1 MRDEVQGVNDHCNKA
16 PNHKRAPVPEDG
28 AGPSQ
33 YALPFTLSRED
44 EAIGMQLAR
53 THLTQLMTEC
63 AASKSESQLE
73 SAWMRV
79 NKTKKHSAEVICW
92 EKYAGKTTQELQGK
106 ARGSSVPSRLAALT
120 LKRES
125 GSASYSV
132 RSSTTVHAP
141 LNAVLRALDA
151 SVATAHRSFTRII
164 YGNLVADTSVLFHSS
179 TPRTDFLA
187 EDENDSAETL
197 AVRWIMCRCSNPTV
211 YDCDFCLQEYTKWH
225 SRDELTMFSNHC
237 KDQQPQSDDAEPK
250 HDGTDRSCGHDGLHA
265 LEAMPAAYKL
275 FRSVETRHCPDLL
288 DSHRV
293 VRCKVP
299 LGGFLLYPTASS
311 DKTDVVFYMTIAR
324 DAASNCNKRGRNSVS
339 SNAGLTQ
346 CSDRQFHALQNVARQ
361 MALHIGRLNNAVDS
375 YSMILHLESLHTLQ
389 WVRNAERLQCA
400 VCCRR
405 FHQLTRRRH
414 HCRLCGEVICRR
426 CSVKKDLHLPT
437 SGPAMLRICTSC
449 NQASAP
455 SRPKS
460 SSRNDAEVQVA
471 SQKLQSCRGVID
483 HASGNSVLDSIAT
496 FSFSEPPLRRSSR
509 SLSEEL
515 TGSVMDES
523 ATESCD
529 EAERMF
535 FVVTSEG
542 AQRID
547 TSEMRATSCLQS
559 ELSPASDRRHFAW
572 TRRGCK
578 MLPTM
583 KSPPVTTAPDTLDTA
598 QPSKSKVGRHLSSSE
613 TFPASPNQP
622 SSSLPHKRCRVRAT
636 TRNSVK
642 TDVTGS
648 GINDKEGEVKVEDS
662 TSRTDDNESDLS
674 ILKSQHSSLSTRA
687 QQIWPV
693 KNGICTDNSDGNHE
707 PLFTMTDIC
716 TLIRLHNRPWTH
728 RSFEMPRMYED
739 VFLKL
744 CETAASVRN
753 SQFVALTL
761 FMHTTQQ
768 DESPQNEVEAAEAT
782 VSYLKVR
789 GCAKLMTITANLR
802 CCDPVL
808 QLQRPIVTRDTW
820 ALDESAD
827 HPSGYDFRQLPIVVG
842 SQQARFYAGVPLMNT
857 EMHCRYGALA
867 VFDSETS
874 PGEDDDLPMKKTLQ
888 ALQMCAE
895 EAMMAAEKR
904 QKEIQLQTFS
914 QASLIPL
921 RRSESVLRPSV
932 DIQQSDPQQ
941 QDIESIDRDSAD
953 DDGIDEDYQRDEHVV
968 ATTNTK
974 GAPEFTNS
982 GTSSVG
988 KARVDYFRNK
998 LRQLVQQAQDTQAQ
1012 MMENTLVM
1020 ERHRVPIV

>member
-33 YALPFTLSRED
+33 YAVPFTLSREN

-73 SAWMRV
+73 SAWVRV
-79 NKTKKHSAEVICW
+79 NKTKKQSAEVICW
-92 EKYAGKTTQELQGK
+92 EKHAGKTTQELQGK
-106 ARGSSVPSRLAALT
+106 ARGSSVSSRLAALT

-125 GSASYSV
+125 GPTSYSV
-132 RSSTTVHAP
+132 RSSTTVNAP

-187 EDENDSAETL
+187 EDENDSVETL

-211 YDCDFCLQEYTKWH
+211 YDCDFCLQEYTKRH
-225 SRDELTMFSNHC
+225 SRDELIMFNNHRR
-237 KDQQPQSDDAEPK
+237 DEQHQSDDAEPK
-250 HDGTDRSCGHDGLHA
+250 HEGTDHSCGHDGLHA
-265 LEAMPAAYKL
+265 LEEMPAAYKL

-299 LGGFLLYPTASS
+299 LGGFLLYPTDSS
-311 DKTDVVFYMTIAR
+311 DKTDVVFYMTIAQ
-324 DAASNCNKRGRNSVS
+324 DVASNRNKRGRNSVS
-339 SNAGLTQ
+339 SNAVLTQ

-375 YSMILHLESLHTLQ
+375 YNMILHLESLHTLQ

-405 FHQLTRRRH
+405 FHQFTRRRH

-426 CSVKKDLHLPT
+426 CSVQKDLNLPT
-437 SGPAMLRICTSC
+437 SGPAMLRICTRC
-449 NQASAP
+449 NQAAAP

-471 SQKLQSCRGVID
+471 SQKLQSCRGVLD
-483 HASGNSVLDSIAT
+483 RSSGNSILDSIAT
-496 FSFSEPPLRRSSR
+496 FSFSETPLRRSSS

-515 TGSVMDES
+515 NGSVMDES
-523 ATESCD
+523 ATESRD
-529 EAERMF
+529 EAEGIF
-535 FVVTSEG
+535 FVAASEG
-542 AQRID
+542 SQWTD
-547 TSEMRATSCLQS
+547 TSEMAATSCLQTS
-559 ELSPASDRRHFAW
+559 
-572 TRRGCK
+572 
-578 MLPTM
+578 
-583 KSPPVTTAPDTLDTA
+583 
-598 QPSKSKVGRHLSSSE
+598 
-613 TFPASPNQP
+613 FPASPNQP
-622 SSSLPHKRCRVRAT
+622 SSSLPHTRCRIRAPI
-636 TRNSVK
+636 RNSMK
-642 TDVTGS
+642 TEVTRS
-648 GINDKEGEVKVEDS
+648 GINDKEDEVKVEDS

-674 ILKSQHSSLSTRA
+674 ILKSQHNSLSSRA

-693 KNGICTDNSDGNHE
+693 KNGICADNSDGDHE
-707 PLFTMTDIC
+707 PLFTMTGIC

-789 GCAKLMTITANLR
+789 GCAKLMKITANLQ

-842 SQQARFYAGVPLMNT
+842 SQQARFYAGVPLINT
-857 EMHCRYGALA
+857 EMRCRYGALA
-867 VFDSETS
+867 VFDSKTS

-895 EAMMAAEKR
+895 EAMTVAEER
-904 QKEIQLQTFS
+904 QKEIQLRAFL

-921 RRSESVLRPSV
+921 RQSESVLRPSV

-953 DDGIDEDYQRDEHVV
+953 DDGIDEDYQRDEHAV
-968 ATTNTK
+968 ATIDTK